1 MKVDTHIHSNHSREC
16 ELEAC
21 SPELIM
27 KAARKADIDALCIA
41 DHDTLDGYRE
51 AVRIRR
57 TGDPIVIPACEV
69 STSRG
74 HLLVVGVE
82 RCWAK
87 GADPLEVHDVVES
100 EGGLVS
106 APHPFYLSRI
116 SVSWLAEE
124 LGLAVEVFNAMA
136 SILVYPNLVA
146 DKFAK
151 KYDLPVTGGSDAHRF
166 DMVGLGITETPSD
179 SVDGFISDVKKRR
192 ARAYGRRPGMWYST
206 KFALKSALGIISQIW
221 ETPEA

>member
-16 ELEAC
+16 EPEAC
-21 SPELIM
+21 SPRLIM
-27 KAARKADIDALCIA
+27 KAARKSGIDALCIA

-57 TGDPIVIPACEV
+57 IDDPIVIPACEV

-74 HLLVVGVE
+74 HLLAIGVE

-87 GADPLEVHDVVES
+87 EADPLEVHDVVVS
-100 EGGLVS
+100 EGGLIS

-116 SVSWLAEE
+116 SVSWLARE
-124 LGLAVEVFNAMA
+124 LELAVEVFNAMA

-166 DMVGLGITETPSD
+166 DMVGLGITATPSD
-179 SVDGFISDVKKRR
+179 SVDGFLSDVKRRR
-192 ARAYGRRPGMWYST
+192 ARAYGRRPGMLYST
-206 KFALKSALGIISQIW
+206 KFAFKAALGIIGQIGR
-221 ETPEA
+221 TPEA